1 MMPRLPQTEKM
12 SEILWEFL
20 APYMPLAPDREAV
33 EKLLTMAIAAC
44 SGSSPTTQS
53 IRSWLSG

>member
-1 MMPRLPQTEKM
+1 M